1 MALLGYLF
9 TTDNVQIPL
18 KTGTT
23 TTSTTRGLVLAGVDA
38 TGVVRFVRVD
48 TDGKI
53 VVAP

>member
-9 TTDNVQIPL
+9 TTDNVQIPI

-23 TTSTTRGLVLAGVDA
+23 TTSTTRGFVLAGVDN
-38 TGVVRFVRVD
+38 TGTVRFLRVD
-48 TDGKI
+48 ADGKV